1 VLSSEELLEKDAQ
14 HVIRAWA
21 SIAEPMPVVEGKGA
35 LLKDPEGREHIDC
48 SSGLYRAILESYGYG
63 IRHGLEEMAT
73 RGQDNQLK
81 RVVATGGGARSL
93 LWRQIVSD
101 IVGIIQEYVSRADAP
116 LADAYLAGYGV
127 GLFPDFETMRQ
138 EWLEVTSI
146 TQPRMDMHLQYQPLY
161 EVYRDLHQAL
171 SDQFT
176 ALDRALGGIST

>member
-1 VLSSEELLEKDAQ
+1 
-14 HVIRAWA
+14 
-21 SIAEPMPVVEGKGA
+21 
-35 LLKDPEGREHIDC
+35 
-48 SSGLYRAILESYGYG
+48 
-63 IRHGLEEMAT
+63 
-73 RGQDNQLK
+73 
-81 RVVATGGGARSL
+81 L

-176 ALDRALGGIST
+176 ALDRALDGIST

>member
-35 LLKDPEGREHIDC
+35 LLKDPEGREYIDC

-81 RVVATGGGARSL
+81 RVVATGGGLGVCCGDKSSAT
-93 LWRQIVSD
+93 LWGSFRNTSPERMPPWQMPTWQGTGLAS
-101 IVGIIQEYVSRADAP
+101 SR
-116 LADAYLAGYGV
+116 
-127 GLFPDFETMRQ
+127 
-138 EWLEVTSI
+138 
-146 TQPRMDMHLQYQPLY
+146 
-161 EVYRDLHQAL
+161 
-171 SDQFT
+171 
-176 ALDRALGGIST
+176 ISKP